1 MLINKNLKKSKL
13 IIIIPA
19 RLESKRLRRKLLRMI
34 QGIPMIIRVA
44 KAAKKTGLGEVC
56 VATDSDFAHCMD

>member
-34 QGIPMIIRVA
+34 QGIPMIVRVA
-44 KAAKKTGLGEVC
+44 KAAKENKFG
-56 VATDSDFAHCMD
+56 